1 MSHFTTQK
9 YLSRRTFLRASGV
22 ALALPWL
29 DAMVPAFAAP
39 PAPVMR
45 FVGILNIF
53 SFHTPF
59 LFPAETG
66 RDYKSNSYLDPLQEH
81 RQDFSI
87 ISGLSH
93 PDVNGGHS
101 GDLSFFTGA
110 PAPSSPTFKNTISL
124 DQAVAEAVGQE
135 TRYPALC
142 LTTNAG
148 RGSCSYTRNGV
159 SLPAESSA
167 EKLFAKL
174 FIDGTPV
181 EIAQEVKR
189 LQQGKSILDRLQ
201 EKSKRLQQDV
211 GARDKEKLD
220 QYFTSVRE
228 LEQRLER
235 SEAYARLPKPRPQS
249 RPIKDPGTG
258 EDTIR
263 LGLLLEVSRL
273 ALQADLTRAVSI
285 HYGGTTKT
293 PSDPQTS
300 YSHHDCTHHGQSP
313 DKLEILAR
321 LERDLIVEWGRFL
334 KRMKDTKDGD
344 ARLMDRT
351 MSVLGAALG
360 SANLHHNANLPILL
374 AGGRFK
380 HGQHL
385 AFDPATPPP
394 LCNLWLQILN
404 EMGVEAAKFGS
415 STAASLPG
423 LSA

>member
-1 MSHFTTQK
+1 MSNFTTQQH
-9 YLSRRTFLRASGV
+9 LSRRTFLRASGV
-22 ALALPWL
+22 ALALTWL
-29 DAMVPAFAAP
+29 DAMMPAFGADP
-39 PAPVMR
+39 KPTMR

-59 LFPAETG
+59 LFPAESG
-66 RDYKSNSYLDPLQEH
+66 RDYKSNAYLDALQEH
-81 RQDFSI
+81 REDFSI
-87 ISGLSH
+87 ISGMSH
-93 PDVNGGHS
+93 PDVSGGHS

-110 PAPSSPTFKNTISL
+110 PCPTSPTFKNTISL
-124 DQAVAEAVGQE
+124 DQAIGESVGRT

-159 SLPAESSA
+159 TLPAESSA
-167 EKLFAKL
+167 ERLFAKL
-174 FIDGTPV
+174 FINGTPEEV
-181 EIAQEVKR
+181 AQEVKR
-189 LQQGKSILDRLQ
+189 LQQGKSILDRLL
-201 EKSKRLQQDV
+201 EKATRLQREV

-228 LEQRLER
+228 LEQRLQQNQE
-235 SEAYARLPKPRPQS
+235 YARMPKPKPNS
-249 RPIKDPGTG
+249 PPIKDPAPG
-258 EDTIR
+258 EDTVR

-273 ALQADLTRAVSI
+273 ALQADLTRSVSI

-321 LERDLIVEWGRFL
+321 LERDLLVEWGGFL
-334 KRMKDTKDGD
+334 KRLKDTKDDD
-344 ARLMDRT
+344 ARLMDHT
-351 MSVLGAALG
+351 MSVLGAAMG

-374 AGGRFK
+374 AGGRFA

-404 EMGVEAAKFGS
+404 EMGGEAAKFGS
-415 STAASLPG
+415 STASTVPG
-423 LSA
+423 LLA

>member
-9 YLSRRTFLRASGV
+9 HLSRRTFLRASGV
-22 ALALPWL
+22 VLALPWL
-29 DAMVPAFAAP
+29 DAMAPAFAAP
-39 PAPVMR
+39 PAPTMR

-59 LFPAETG
+59 LFPAEAG
-66 RDYKSNSYLDPLQEH
+66 RGYKSNSYLDPLQEH
-81 RQDFSI
+81 REDFSI
-87 ISGLSH
+87 ISGLNH
-93 PDVNGGHS
+93 PDVSGGHS
-101 GDLSFFTGA
+101 GDYSFFTGA

-124 DQAVAEAVGQE
+124 DQVVAESVGQQ

-159 SLPAESSA
+159 ILPAESSA

-174 FIDGTPV
+174 FIDGSPAEV
-181 EIAQEVKR
+181 AQEVKR

-201 EKSKRLQQDV
+201 DKSKRLQQSV
-211 GARDKEKLD
+211 GARDREKLD

-235 SEAYARLPKPRPQS
+235 TEAYARLPKPKPQS
-249 RPIKDPGTG
+249 PPVKDPGPG
-258 EDTIR
+258 EDTVR

-321 LERDLIVEWGRFL
+321 LERDLLVEWGGFL
-334 KRMKDTKDGD
+334 KRMKETKDGD

-351 MSVLGAALG
+351 MSVMGAAMG

-404 EMGVEAAKFGS
+404 EMGVEAARFGS
-415 STAASLPG
+415 STASSLPG
-423 LSA
+423 LLV